1 MDSNYLNI
9 SKIETY
15 IVGLI
20 DNVVSDNTFAGTLP
34 TTINA
39 AWSDMVLVD
48 CVNAI
53 GDLDALGKGVVLVW
67 LYAKPRTDG
76 TKNVALMSKLE
87 KKLNDVI
94 NAANDR
100 HYILSRRD
108 TYSEYDEARKWH
120 CNIVELN
127 ITIV

>member
-15 IVGLI
+15 IVGII
-20 DNVVSDNTFAGTLP
+20 DNIVSDNTFAGTLP

-67 LYAKPRTDG
+67 LYAKPRNDG

-100 HYILSRRD
+100 HYIISRRD

>member
-20 DNVVSDNTFAGTLP
+20 DNAVSDNTFAGTLP

>member
-76 TKNVALMSKLE
+76 TKNVALMSQLE

-100 HYILSRRD
+100 HYIISRRD

>member
-15 IVGLI
+15 IVGII

-34 TTINA
+34 TKINA

-100 HYILSRRD
+100 HYIISRRD

>member
-15 IVGLI
+15 IVGII

-76 TKNVALMSKLE
+76 TKNVTLMSKLE

-100 HYILSRRD
+100 HYIISRRD

>member
-100 HYILSRRD
+100 HYIISRRD
-108 TYSEYDEARKWH
+108 TYSEYDEARKWP

>member
-15 IVGLI
+15 IVGII

-67 LYAKPRTDG
+67 LYAKPRADG

-100 HYILSRRD
+100 HYIISRRD

>member
-15 IVGLI
+15 IVGII

-39 AWSDMVLVD
+39 AWSNMVLVD

-100 HYILSRRD
+100 HYIISRRD

>member
-15 IVGLI
+15 IVGII

-76 TKNVALMSKLE
+76 TKNVALMSQLE

-100 HYILSRRD
+100 HYIISRRD

>member
-15 IVGLI
+15 IVGII

-67 LYAKPRTDG
+67 LYAKPRADG

-94 NAANDR
+94 NAANDH
-100 HYILSRRD
+100 HYIISRRD

>member
-20 DNVVSDNTFAGTLP
+20 DNAVSDNTFAGTLP

-100 HYILSRRD
+100 HYIISRRD

>member
-100 HYILSRRD
+100 HYIISRRD

>member
-15 IVGLI
+15 IVGII

-100 HYILSRRD
+100 HYIISRRD

>member
-1 MDSNYLNI
+1 MDINYLNI

-39 AWSDMVLVD
+39 SWSDMVLVD

-100 HYILSRRD
+100 HYIISRRD

>member
-1 MDSNYLNI
+1 MNKDNLNI

-15 IVGLI
+15 LAGII
-20 DNVVSDNTFAGTLP
+20 DNVVSDNTYAGSLP

-39 AWSDMVLVD
+39 AWSDMVLID
-48 CVNAI
+48 CANAI
-53 GDLDALGKGVVLVW
+53 TDMEAYGKGVVLVW

-100 HYILSRRD
+100 HYIISRRD
-108 TYSEYDEARKWH
+108 TFND
-120 CNIVELN
+120 
-127 ITIV
+127 